1 MGKIRWPET
10 LRQNKLAS
18 CIKFSR
24 GYSWPAP
31 DPSGFERTGVVLPAV
46 NAKFPSSLQFWLK
59 GFLDSTDDGCVVTHC
74 KDLAERLF

>member
-1 MGKIRWPET
+1 MGKILWTET

-24 GYSWPAP
+24 GFSWPAP
-31 DPSGFERTGVVLPAV
+31 EPSGFERTGVIFPAV

-59 GFLDSTDDGCVVTHC
+59 GFLDSTDEGCVVTRR
-74 KDLAERLF
+74 KDLASSLF